1 MDYLTNLG
9 NLISEIVLESNLL
22 LAQDNH
28 EIH

>member
-1 MDYLTNLG
+1 VDYLTNLG
-9 NLISEIVLESNLL
+9 NLISEIVLESNSL

>member
-9 NLISEIVLESNLL
+9 NLISEIVLESNSL